1 MPSTIY
7 NVKARISKHSPTK
20 HNRLTTETNEMTTVQ
35 EIRSAND
42 LIHTVKT
49 YLPEDRVIS
58 IEKSLNF
65 AINAHNGQQRESG
78 DPFVVHPIATAFRL
92 ADMRLDTTTIQAA
105 LLHDVIE
112 DCGITVSILEKEF
125 STEVAKLVDGVT
137 KLKRLD
143 MISEN
148 SAMLKQASSPE
159 ATKAASLRKMLVA
172 MAEDVRVVLIK
183 LSDRMHNME
192 TLEHLPVPKQKRISR
207 ETLDIYSPLAHRLGM
222 FDIKWRLE
230 DQAFRYLMPR
240 QYKSMSKLVNR
251 KRAEREIYTEAA
263 VKGIKGP
270 LDKAKIECRVD
281 GRVKHLYS
289 TYNKLQRYERMGR
302 KFDEIYDLIAVRVIT
317 KNLNDCYAAL
327 GVVHSKWR
335 PVPGQFDDYIASP
348 KENMYQSIHT
358 SVRGPGN
365 YPIEVQ
371 IRTEKMHKIAEEGV
385 ASHWIYKE
393 GGVGDPESDNFEN
406 KMSWLRQLLEWQRE
420 LSGDDE
426 YLSTVRTDILQDQV
440 FVYTPKGDVK
450 DLPAGAT
457 PIDFAY
463 RIHTDLGHNTVGA
476 IVNGKL
482 TALNAPLSNGDV
494 VEIRSARISR
504 GPSLDWLNPDLGYI
518 VTGSAITKV
527 KQWFRK
533 QERETNVRRG
543 RNLLKKELGRLG
555 IPYDE
560 KQIVKSLDYENF
572 DELAE
577 ALGTGQ
583 ISVARLAETLSP
595 TLDEIFTPTATKGVP
610 PADQTKG
617 LVVMGEPGL
626 LTRIAKCCS
635 PVYGD
640 EIMGYLTRARG
651 VTVHRQSCAILRD
664 TNDAERHTP
673 VGWGHYDT
681 TYASRLQI
689 KAFDRV
695 GLIRDI
701 TNVVS
706 SENVN
711 IHSLSSSEDEKTNA
725 CTVSLTVYTTGVEQL
740 SRLFSRLE
748 TIPGVEN
755 VFRVNEASN
764 V

>member
-1 MPSTIY
+1 MTTTQQSES
-7 NVKARISKHSPTK
+7 VKALLHSVNK
-20 HNRLTTETNEMTTVQ
+20 
-35 EIRSAND
+35 
-42 LIHTVKT
+42 
-49 YLPEDRVIS
+49 YLPQDRAASVHAALDYAIKAHDGQKRDS
-58 IEKSLNF
+58 GEEFIE
-65 AINAHNGQQRESG
+65 
-78 DPFVVHPIATAFRL
+78 HPIATALRL
-92 ADMRLDTTTIQAA
+92 ADMKLDTTTIEAA
-105 LLHDVIE
+105 LLHDVME
-112 DCGITVSILEKEF
+112 DCGISFAELESEF
-125 STEVAKLVDGVT
+125 GNEVAKLVDGVT

-143 MISEN
+143 MITEN
-148 SAMLKQASSPE
+148 SAMMKQIASPE
-159 ATKAASLRKMLVA
+159 ATRAASLRKMLVA

-183 LSDRMHNME
+183 LSDRLHNMQ
-192 TLEHLPVPKQKRISR
+192 TLQHLPVPKQQRISR

-222 FDIKWRLE
+222 SDMKWQLE

-240 QYKSMSKLVNR
+240 QYKSISRLVNR

-263 VKGIKGP
+263 VKAIKGP
-270 LDKAKIECRVD
+270 LEKAGINADVD

-302 KFDEIYDLIAVRVIT
+302 QFDEIYDLIAIRVVAET
-317 KNLNDCYAAL
+317 VGDCYAAL

-348 KENMYQSIHT
+348 KENMYQSLHT

-365 YPIEVQ
+365 FPIEVQ
-371 IRTEKMHKIAEEGV
+371 IRTKEMHDTAEEGV

-393 GGVGDPESDNFEN
+393 GDEGSNKEDNFET
-406 KMSWLRQLLEWQRE
+406 KMSWLRQLLDWQRE
-420 LSGDDE
+420 VSGDEE
-426 YLSTVRTDILQDQV
+426 YLATVRTDILQDQV

-463 RIHTDLGHNTVGA
+463 RIHTDLGHNTVGS

-482 TALNAPLSNGDV
+482 AALNTPLNNGDV
-494 VEIRSARISR
+494 VEIRKARIPR
-504 GPSLDWLNPDLGYI
+504 GPSLDWLNTDLGYL
-518 VTGSAITKV
+518 VTGSAHTKV

-533 QERETNVRRG
+533 QERQSNIRRG
-543 RNLLKKELGRLG
+543 KDLLKKELRRLG
-555 IPYDE
+555 LKYNE
-560 KQIVKSLDYENF
+560 KEIVASLDYESF
-572 DELAE
+572 DELSE

-583 ISVARLAETLSP
+583 ISIARVAETLSP
-595 TLDEIFTPTATKGVP
+595 EPDDAFLPEITPGKP
-610 PADQTKG
+610 PTDQTNG
-617 LVVMGEPGL
+617 LVVMGESGL
-626 LTRIAKCCS
+626 LTRIARCCS

-640 EIMGYLTRARG
+640 EITGYLTRGSG
-651 VTVHRQSCAILRD
+651 VTVHRYNCSILRD
-664 TNDAERHTP
+664 TEDTDRHIP
-673 VGWGHYDT
+673 VAWGHYET

-711 IHSLSSSEDEKTNA
+711 IHSLSSDEDEKTNA

-740 SRLFSRLE
+740 SRLFSRVE
-748 TIPGVEN
+748 TIPGVDS
-755 VFRVNEASN
+755 VFRVSEINNS
-764 V
+764 

>member
-1 MPSTIY
+1 
-7 NVKARISKHSPTK
+7 
-20 HNRLTTETNEMTTVQ
+20 MTTIQ
-35 EIRSAND
+35 EIGSATD
-42 LIHTVKT
+42 LMRQIDT
-49 YLPEDRVIS
+49 YLPDDRVAAV
-58 IEKSLNF
+58 EKSLEY
-65 AINAHNGQQRESG
+65 AINAHDGQQRDSG
-78 DPFVVHPIATAFRL
+78 EPFVVHPIATAVRL

-112 DCGITVSILEKEF
+112 DCGITFDELESEF

-148 SAMLKQASSPE
+148 SAMLKQIVTPE
-159 ATKAASLRKMLVA
+159 ATRAASLRKMLVA

-183 LSDRMHNME
+183 LSDRLHNMQ
-192 TLEHLPVPKQKRISR
+192 TLGHLPVPKQQRISR

-222 FDIKWRLE
+222 YDIKWQLE
-230 DQAFRYLMPR
+230 DEAFRYLMPR
-240 QYKSMSKLVNR
+240 QYKSISRLVNR

-263 VKGIKGP
+263 VKAIKWP
-270 LDKAKIECRVD
+270 LDKAKIKCSVD

-302 KFDEIYDLIAVRVIT
+302 KFDEIYDLIAIRVVT
-317 KNLNDCYAAL
+317 KDVGDCYAAL

-348 KENMYQSIHT
+348 KENMYQSLHT

-371 IRTEKMHKIAEEGV
+371 IRTEEMHEIAEEGV
-385 ASHWIYKE
+385 ASHWMYKE
-393 GGVGDPESDNFEN
+393 GEDGAPKVDNFET
-406 KMSWLRQLLEWQRE
+406 KMSWLRQLLDWQRE

-426 YLSTVRTDILQDQV
+426 YLATVRTDILQDQV
-440 FVYTPKGDVK
+440 FVYTPNGNVK

-482 TALNAPLSNGDV
+482 TALNTPLNNGDV
-494 VEIRSARISR
+494 VEIRKSRIPR

-518 VTGSAITKV
+518 VTGSALTKV
-527 KQWFRK
+527 KQWFRR
-533 QERETNVRRG
+533 QERESKVRRG
-543 RNLLKKELGRLG
+543 RDLLKKELGRLG
-555 IPYDE
+555 LRYNE
-560 KQIVKSLDYENF
+560 KEILASLDYDNF

-577 ALGTGQ
+577 SLGVGQ
-583 ISVARLAETLSP
+583 ISIARVAETLSP
-595 TLDEIFTPTATKGVP
+595 APDEIFKPDITPGSP

-626 LTRIAKCCS
+626 LTRIARCCS

-640 EIMGYLTRARG
+640 EITGYLTRGRG
-651 VTVHRQSCAILRD
+651 VTVHRQNCAILRD
-664 TNDAERHTP
+664 TPDNDRHVP
-673 VGWGHYDT
+673 VAWGHYET

-711 IHSLSSSEDEKTNA
+711 IHSLSSDEDEKTNA

-748 TIPGVEN
+748 TIPGVEA
-755 VFRVNEASN
+755 VFRVSES
-764 V
+764 

>member
-1 MPSTIY
+1 MTITQRSGSA
-7 NVKARISKHSPTK
+7 KALLHSVHK
-20 HNRLTTETNEMTTVQ
+20 
-35 EIRSAND
+35 
-42 LIHTVKT
+42 
-49 YLPEDRVIS
+49 YLPADEAAVV
-58 IEKSLNF
+58 ENSLDY
-65 AINAHNGQQRESG
+65 AINAHDGQKRDSKE
-78 DPFVVHPIATAFRL
+78 PFIEHPIATALRL
-92 ADMRLDTTTIQAA
+92 ADMRLDTATIQAA

-112 DCGITVSILEKEF
+112 DCGISFQELESDF
-125 STEVAKLVDGVT
+125 GTEVAKLVDGVT

-148 SAMLKQASSPE
+148 SAMLRQMATPE
-159 ATKAASLRKMLVA
+159 ATRAASLRKMLVA

-183 LSDRMHNME
+183 LSDRLHNMQ
-192 TLEHLPVPKQKRISR
+192 TLQHLPVPKQQRISR

-222 FDIKWRLE
+222 SDIQWQLE

-240 QYKSMSKLVNR
+240 QYKSISRLVSR

-263 VKGIKGP
+263 VKAIKGP
-270 LDKAKIECRVD
+270 LEKAGIRCDVD

-302 KFDEIYDLIAVRVIT
+302 KFDEIYDLIAIRVVGES
-317 KNLNDCYAAL
+317 LGDCYAAL

-335 PVPGQFDDYIASP
+335 PVPGQFDDYIANP
-348 KENMYQSIHT
+348 KENMYQSLHT

-371 IRTEKMHKIAEEGV
+371 IRTHEMHRIAEEGV
-385 ASHWIYKE
+385 ASHWMYKE
-393 GGVGDPESDNFEN
+393 GENGTRQDDNYDE
-406 KMSWLRQLLEWQRE
+406 KMSWLRQLLDWQRE

-426 YLSTVRTDILQDQV
+426 YLETIKTDIFQDQV
-440 FVYTPKGDVK
+440 FIYTPQGDVK

-476 IVNGKL
+476 VVNGKL
-482 TALNAPLSNGDV
+482 TALNTPISNGDV
-494 VEIRSARISR
+494 VEIRKARIPR
-504 GPSLDWLNPDLGYI
+504 GPNLDWLNTDLGYI
-518 VTGSAITKV
+518 VTGSARTKV

-533 QERETNVRRG
+533 QERQSNIRRG
-543 RNLLKKELGRLG
+543 KDLLKKELRRLG
-555 IPYDE
+555 LNYNQKE
-560 KQIVKSLDYENF
+560 IVASLDYEDF
-572 DELAE
+572 DELTE

-583 ISVARLAETLSP
+583 ISIARIANALSP
-595 TLDEIFTPTATKGVP
+595 AADDNFTPPVAPGEP
-610 PADQTKG
+610 PTDQTRG

-626 LTRIAKCCS
+626 LTRIARCCS

-640 EIMGYLTRARG
+640 EITGYLTKERG
-651 VTVHRQSCAILRD
+651 VTVHRQSCSILRYTAD
-664 TNDAERHTP
+664 TDRHIP
-673 VGWGHYDT
+673 VAWGHYET

-711 IHSLSSSEDEKTNA
+711 IHSLTSTEDDKTNA

-740 SRLFSRLE
+740 SRLFSRVE
-748 TIPGVEN
+748 TIPGVDA
-755 VFRVNEASN
+755 VFRVSEAHAS
-764 V
+764 

>member
-1 MPSTIY
+1 
-7 NVKARISKHSPTK
+7 
-20 HNRLTTETNEMTTVQ
+20 MTTIQ
-35 EIRSAND
+35 QIGSAKD
-42 LIHTVKT
+42 LMHSVHK
-49 YLPEDRVIS
+49 YLPTDRASAVED
-58 IEKSLNF
+58 SLTY
-65 AINAHNGQQRESG
+65 AINAHDGQERDSG
-78 DPFVVHPIATAFRL
+78 EPFVVHPIATAIRL
-92 ADMRLDTTTIQAA
+92 ADMRLDVTTIQAA

-112 DCGITVSILEKEF
+112 DCGISFQEIETEF
-125 STEVAKLVDGVT
+125 GTDVAKLVDGVT

-148 SAMLKQASSPE
+148 SAMLKQIATPE
-159 ATKAASLRKMLVA
+159 ATRAASLRKMLVA

-183 LSDRMHNME
+183 LSDRLHNMQ
-192 TLEHLPVPKQKRISR
+192 TLGHLPIPKQQRISR

-222 FDIKWRLE
+222 YDIKWQLE
-230 DQAFRYLMPR
+230 DQAFRFLMPR
-240 QYKSMSKLVNR
+240 QYKSISRLVSR

-263 VKGIKGP
+263 VKAIKGP
-270 LDKAKIECRVD
+270 LDKTNIQCEVD

-302 KFDEIYDLIAVRVIT
+302 KFDEIYDLIAIRVVT
-317 KNLNDCYAAL
+317 ENVGDCYAAL

-348 KENMYQSIHT
+348 KENMYQSLHT

-371 IRTEKMHKIAEEGV
+371 IRTQEMHEIAEEGV
-385 ASHWIYKE
+385 ASHWMYKE
-393 GGVGDPESDNFEN
+393 GDDSGPKVDNFET
-406 KMSWLRQLLEWQRE
+406 KMSWLRQLLDWQRE
-420 LSGDDE
+420 LSGDEE
-426 YLSTVRTDILQDQV
+426 YLATVRTDILQDQV
-440 FVYTPKGDVK
+440 FVYTPQGDVK

-476 IVNGKL
+476 VVNGKL
-482 TALNAPLSNGDV
+482 TALNTPLNNGDV
-494 VEIRSARISR
+494 VEIRKARIPR
-504 GPSLDWLNPDLGYI
+504 GPSLDWLNSDLGYI
-518 VTGSAITKV
+518 ITGSAHTKV

-533 QERETNVRRG
+533 QERQSNVRRG
-543 RNLLKKELGRLG
+543 KDLLKKELRRLG
-555 IPYDE
+555 LRYNE
-560 KQIVKSLDYENF
+560 KEIVASLDYESF
-572 DELAE
+572 DDLTE

-583 ISVARLAETLSP
+583 ISVARVAETLSP
-595 TLDEIFTPTATKGVP
+595 APDEVFTSELKLGDSGKPPT
-610 PADQTKG
+610 DQTKG

-626 LTRIAKCCS
+626 LTRIARCCS

-640 EIMGYLTRARG
+640 EITGYLTRGRG
-651 VTVHRQSCAILRD
+651 VTVHRHNCPILRD
-664 TNDAERHTP
+664 TEDTDRHIP
-673 VGWGHYDT
+673 VAWGHYET

-711 IHSLSSSEDEKTNA
+711 IHSLTSDEDDKTNA

-740 SRLFSRLE
+740 SRLFSRVE
-748 TIPGVEN
+748 TIPGVDT
-755 VFRVNEASN
+755 VFRVSEAQSS
-764 V
+764 

>member
-1 MPSTIY
+1 
-7 NVKARISKHSPTK
+7 
-20 HNRLTTETNEMTTVQ
+20 MTTIQ
-35 EIRSAND
+35 EIGSATD
-42 LIHTVKT
+42 LMRQIDT
-49 YLPEDRVIS
+49 YLPDDRVAAV
-58 IEKSLNF
+58 EKSLEY
-65 AINAHNGQQRESG
+65 AINAHDGQQRDSG
-78 DPFVVHPIATAFRL
+78 EPFVVHPIATAVRL

-112 DCGITVSILEKEF
+112 DCGITFNELESEF

-148 SAMLKQASSPE
+148 SAMLKQIVTPE
-159 ATKAASLRKMLVA
+159 ATRAASLRKMLVA

-183 LSDRMHNME
+183 LSDRLHNMQ
-192 TLEHLPVPKQKRISR
+192 TLGHLPVPKQQRISR

-222 FDIKWRLE
+222 YDIKWQLE
-230 DQAFRYLMPR
+230 DEAFRYLMPR
-240 QYKSMSKLVNR
+240 QYKSISRLVNR

-263 VKGIKGP
+263 VKAIKWP
-270 LDKAKIECRVD
+270 LDKAKIKCSVD

-302 KFDEIYDLIAVRVIT
+302 KFDEIYDLIAIRVVT
-317 KNLNDCYAAL
+317 KDVGDCYAAL

-348 KENMYQSIHT
+348 KENMYQSLHT

-371 IRTEKMHKIAEEGV
+371 IRTEEMHEIAEEGV
-385 ASHWIYKE
+385 ASHWMYKE
-393 GGVGDPESDNFEN
+393 GEDGAPKVDNFET
-406 KMSWLRQLLEWQRE
+406 KMSWLRQLLDWQRE

-426 YLSTVRTDILQDQV
+426 YLATVRTDILQDQV
-440 FVYTPKGDVK
+440 FVYTPHGNVK

-482 TALNAPLSNGDV
+482 TALNTPLNNGDV
-494 VEIRSARISR
+494 VEIRKSRIPR

-518 VTGSAITKV
+518 VTGSALTKV
-527 KQWFRK
+527 KQWFRR
-533 QERETNVRRG
+533 QERESKVRRG
-543 RNLLKKELGRLG
+543 RDLLKKELGRLG
-555 IPYDE
+555 LRYNE
-560 KQIVKSLDYENF
+560 KEILASLDYDNF

-577 ALGTGQ
+577 SLGVGQ
-583 ISVARLAETLSP
+583 ISIARVAETLSP
-595 TLDEIFTPTATKGVP
+595 APDEIFKPDITPGSP

-626 LTRIAKCCS
+626 LTRIARCCS

-640 EIMGYLTRARG
+640 EITGYLTRGRG
-651 VTVHRQSCAILRD
+651 VTVHRQNCAILRD
-664 TNDAERHTP
+664 TPDNDRHVP
-673 VGWGHYDT
+673 VAWGHYET

-695 GLIRDI
+695 GLIRNI

-711 IHSLSSSEDEKTNA
+711 IHSLSSDEDEKTNA

-740 SRLFSRLE
+740 SRLFSRVE
-748 TIPGVEN
+748 TIPGVEA
-755 VFRVNEASN
+755 VFRVSES
-764 V
+764 

>member
-1 MPSTIY
+1 MTTTQQSES
-7 NVKARISKHSPTK
+7 VKALLHSVNK
-20 HNRLTTETNEMTTVQ
+20 
-35 EIRSAND
+35 
-42 LIHTVKT
+42 
-49 YLPEDRVIS
+49 YLPQDRAASVHAALDYAIKVHDGQKRDS
-58 IEKSLNF
+58 GEEFIE
-65 AINAHNGQQRESG
+65 
-78 DPFVVHPIATAFRL
+78 HPIATALRL
-92 ADMRLDTTTIQAA
+92 ADMKLDTTTIEAA
-105 LLHDVIE
+105 LLHDVME
-112 DCGITVSILEKEF
+112 DCGISFAELETEF
-125 STEVAKLVDGVT
+125 GTEVAKLVDGVT

-148 SAMLKQASSPE
+148 SAMMKQIASPE
-159 ATKAASLRKMLVA
+159 ATRAASLRKMLVA

-183 LSDRMHNME
+183 LSDRLHNMQ
-192 TLEHLPVPKQKRISR
+192 TLQHLPVPKQQRISR

-222 FDIKWRLE
+222 SDIKWQLE

-240 QYKSMSKLVNR
+240 QYKSISRLVNR

-263 VKGIKGP
+263 VKAIKRPLEKSGINA
-270 LDKAKIECRVD
+270 DVD

-302 KFDEIYDLIAVRVIT
+302 KFDEIYDLIAIRVVAET
-317 KNLNDCYAAL
+317 VGDCYAAL

-348 KENMYQSIHT
+348 KENMYQSLHT
-358 SVRGPGN
+358 SVRGPAN
-365 YPIEVQ
+365 FPIEVQ
-371 IRTEKMHKIAEEGV
+371 IRTREMHDTAEEGV
-385 ASHWIYKE
+385 ASHWMYKE
-393 GGVGDPESDNFEN
+393 GDEGSKKEGNFET
-406 KMSWLRQLLEWQRE
+406 KMSWLRQLLDWQRE
-420 LSGDDE
+420 VSGDEE

-440 FVYTPKGDVK
+440 FVYTPKGNVK

-482 TALNAPLSNGDV
+482 TALNTPLNNGDV
-494 VEIRSARISR
+494 VEIRKARIPR
-504 GPSLDWLNPDLGYI
+504 GPSLDWLNTDLGYL
-518 VTGSAITKV
+518 VTGSAHTKV

-533 QERETNVRRG
+533 QERQSNVRRG
-543 RNLLKKELGRLG
+543 KDLLKKELRRLG
-555 IPYDE
+555 LKYNE
-560 KQIVKSLDYENF
+560 KEIVASLDYENI
-572 DELAE
+572 DELSD

-583 ISVARLAETLSP
+583 ISIARVAETLSP
-595 TLDEIFTPTATKGVP
+595 EPDDVFVPEITPGKP
-610 PADQTKG
+610 PTDQTNG
-617 LVVMGEPGL
+617 LVVMGESGL
-626 LTRIAKCCS
+626 LTRIARCCS

-640 EIMGYLTRARG
+640 EITGYLTRGRG
-651 VTVHRQSCAILRD
+651 VTVHRHNCSILRD
-664 TNDAERHTP
+664 TEDTDRHIP
-673 VGWGHYDT
+673 VAWGHYET

-711 IHSLSSSEDEKTNA
+711 IHSLSSDEDEKTNA

-740 SRLFSRLE
+740 SRLFSRVE
-748 TIPGVEN
+748 TIPGVDS
-755 VFRVNEASN
+755 VFRVSEINNS
-764 V
+764 